1 MNAVSEV
8 RVSLFDREMP
18 RPLAEALRPNTLS
31 EVVGQDHLLA
41 DDGPIGRMAK
51 SGVLSSFILWGPPGV
66 GKTTIA
72 RIVAADAQAQFVQL
86 SAVMSGVADLRK
98 VFEEAKKERT
108 LGRQTILFIDELHR
122 FNRSTQ
128 DALLPHVE
136 SGLIILV
143 GATTENP
150 SFSLVGALLSRARV
164 FTLNPL
170 GKEAL
175 SRLLERAE
183 AHIGKPLPLDDEAKD
198 SLFDL
203 ADGDGRYFIGMVEE
217 VLRAGAGQTLSR
229 SDLASLLQKRMPLYD
244 KANDGHYNLLSCF
257 HKSLRGSD
265 VNAALYWAARMIE
278 GGEDPNVLFRRL
290 ACAASEDVGLADP
303 QALQQVIT
311 AWEAFERIGWP
322 EARLFMAQAI
332 VYVATAPKSN
342 AAYRAFDAAT
352 ALARQTG
359 SVPPPKNILNAPT
372 KLMKELGY
380 HEGYKYDHDYPD
392 AFSGQSF
399 FPAELSDKNLEF
411 YQPNERGFERELS
424 KRVQFWSRRKSQK
437 PE

>member
-1 MNAVSEV
+1 M
-8 RVSLFDREMP
+8 SLFDREMP
-18 RPLAEALRPNTLS
+18 RPLAEALRPTSLVD
-31 EVVGQDHLLA
+31 VVGQEHLLGE
-41 DDGPIGRMAK
+41 DGPIGRMVR
-51 SGVLSSFILWGPPGV
+51 SGSVTSFILWGPPGV

-72 RIVAADAQAQFVQL
+72 RIVAADAGARFVQL

-98 VFEEAKKERT
+98 VFEEAKKERE
-108 LGRQTILFIDELHR
+108 LGKQTILFIDELHR

-136 SGLIILV
+136 SGLIILI

-170 GKEAL
+170 DKPAL
-175 SRLLERAE
+175 SRLLARAE
-183 AHIGKPLPLDDEAKD
+183 AYIGETLQLTPEAKD
-198 SLFDL
+198 SLLDL
-203 ADGDGRYFIGMVEE
+203 ADGDGRYLVGMVEE
-217 VLRAGAGQTLSR
+217 VLRSGSEQPLSAA
-229 SDLASLLQKRMPLYD
+229 DLASLLQKRMPLYD

-265 VNAALYWAARMIE
+265 VNASLYWAARMIE

-311 AWEAFERIGWP
+311 AWGAFERIGWP
-322 EARLFMAQAI
+322 EARLFLAQAI
-332 VYVATAPKSN
+332 VYVAASPKSN
-342 AAYRAFDAAT
+342 SSYRAFDAAL
-352 ALARQTG
+352 AVARQTG
-359 SVPPPKNILNAPT
+359 SIPPPKNILNAPT
-372 KLMKELGY
+372 KLMRDLGY
-380 HEGYKYDHDYPD
+380 HEGYQYDHDFPD

-399 FPAELSDKNLEF
+399 FPAELDGYDLDF
-411 YQPNERGFERELS
+411 YRPNERGFERELL
-424 KRVQFWSRRKSQK
+424 KRIQYWKKLKSQNSN
-437 PE
+437 

>member
-1 MNAVSEV
+1 
-8 RVSLFDREMP
+8 VSLFESQAP
-18 RPLAEALRPNTLS
+18 IPLAEALRPSTLAD
-31 EVVGQDHLLA
+31 VVGQDHLLGES
-41 DDGPIGRMAK
+41 GPIARMVT
-51 SGVLSSFILWGPPGV
+51 SGSISSFILWGPPGV

-72 RIVAADAQAQFVQL
+72 RLVAAEANARFVQL

-98 VFEEAKKERT
+98 VFEEAKKDRS

-136 SGLIILV
+136 SGVITLV

-150 SFSLVGALLSRARV
+150 SFSRVGALLSRARV

-170 GKEAL
+170 DRQAL
-175 SRLLERAE
+175 VKLLERAE
-183 AHIGKPLPLDDEAKD
+183 EHAQKPLPITASARDALV
-198 SLFDL
+198 DL
-203 ADGDGRYFIGMVEE
+203 ADGDGRYLIGMVEE
-217 VLRAGAGQTLSR
+217 LFRTNVTTPLAE
-229 SDLASLLQKRMPLYD
+229 SDLAVFLQKRMPLYD

-265 VNAALYWAARMIE
+265 VNASLYWAARMIE
-278 GGEDPNVLFRRL
+278 GGEDPNVVFRRL

-322 EARLFMAQAI
+322 EARLFLAQAI
-332 VYVATAPKSN
+332 VYVATSPKSN
-342 AAYRAFDAAT
+342 ASYRAFDAAT

-359 SVPPPKNILNAPT
+359 SIPPPKNILNAPT
-372 KLMKELGY
+372 KLMKQLGY
-380 HEGYKYDHDYPD
+380 HEGYLYDHDFPD
-392 AFSGQSF
+392 AFSGQMF
-399 FPAELSDKNLEF
+399 FPAELGDKDLDF
-411 YQPNERGFERELS
+411 YKPNERGYERELS
-424 KRVQFWSRRKSQK
+424 KRLHYWKRLKGQK